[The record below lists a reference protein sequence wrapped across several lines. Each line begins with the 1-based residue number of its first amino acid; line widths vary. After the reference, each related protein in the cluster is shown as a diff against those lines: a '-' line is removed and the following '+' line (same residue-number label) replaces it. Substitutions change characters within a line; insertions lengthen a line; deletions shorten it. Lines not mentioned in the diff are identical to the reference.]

1 MKILIAGDLVPT
13 KSNDIMF
20 KNGLTNYLSDEFKKK
35 WFDSDYRIFNLE
47 CPITEPIEPIL
58 KNGPHLSCDVEC
70 LNGIINLKPS
80 LVLLSNNH
88 ILDYGHS
95 GLKSTINLLK
105 NNNIAYTG
113 IIDNCNDVNKGY
125 ILEKDDIKVGIYNI
139 CDTEFSCATTD
150 DMGASCLSIK
160 KNYLEIKELKSKCD
174 HLIVIY
180 HGGKEYYQYPSPEL
194 KDLCEYFVEIGT
206 DIVICQHSHCIGCKG
221 EYKNGTI
228 IYGQGNFI
236 FDDENSNP
244 LEEKSLI
251 IDIEFTR
258 EKYNVNYIPIE
269 KSNSLVSISKD
280 NNVIES
286 FNERSNHIL
295 DSSFINKQF
304 NEFSSTFLNNYFS
317 IFSKRT
323 LFKKIVN
330 KFLIKQFYI
339 KNYSK
344 EDLVK
349 ILNFIDC
356 SAHREVLVT
365 AIKSYLKRHTGN
377 KL

>member
-47 CPITEPIEPIL
+47 CPITEPLEPIL

-105 NNNIAYTG
+105 NNYQTISML
-113 IIDNCNDVNKGY
+113 
-125 ILEKDDIKVGIYNI
+125 LETSKVGIYNI